1 MVEPVQVTAPAPAP
15 APAASTVVNKQEDL
29 ARHPAEKSR
38 VDSAVASPSTIG
50 GDRANPECMKLSV
63 VTVVMERSDL
73 LPGDYTT
80 KYSTGFILISE
91 KSYSMIF
98 SSLPYNPS
106 NVKKVTFKYHVI
118 FEEGT
123 AKFEAREVFYDEDHK
138 FIILIAR
145 TNKEYAA
152 VNFRDGLPNRELVFT
167 IGAMAGTKL
176 NSASKTA
183 PIKALIG
190 RLGIYKGEVITPICD
205 AVNLKNGK
213 ESWSEMYFELSCDV
227 HDRMVTLTNIDGERR
242 RLTSDTV
249 RSAPVF
255 SLSNEFIGLIYSHG
269 MWHDVKVGLHR
280 KSIIT
285 LIKKMCG
292 RDNWKDVLKGAAK
305 VYLEA
310 EAKKTC

>member
-1 MVEPVQVTAPAPAP
+1 MVEPVQVTAPAP

-80 KYSTGFILISE
+80 KY
-91 KSYSMIF
+91 K
-98 SSLPYNPS
+98 
-106 NVKKVTFKYHVI
+106 
-118 FEEGT
+118 GT

-269 MWHDVKVGLHR
+269 MCHDVKVGLHR